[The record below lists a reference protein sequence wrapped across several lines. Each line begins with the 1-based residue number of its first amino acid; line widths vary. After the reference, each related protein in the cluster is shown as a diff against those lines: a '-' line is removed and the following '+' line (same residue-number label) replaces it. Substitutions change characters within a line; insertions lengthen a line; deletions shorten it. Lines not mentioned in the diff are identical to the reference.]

1 MDVLLRSQ
9 FCDLSP
15 TKTSN
20 KEGPPTQEGGSDV
33 GQLVIPIY
41 ANIKVPEYVAE
52 ALHPLPQMVISKFF
66 PCTPRSAEI
75 GLRAVPK
82 ADPSCPSPLEQLIS
96 KDGSH

>member
-1 MDVLLRSQ
+1 MDILLRSQ

-20 KEGPPTQEGGSDV
+20 KEDPPTQEGDSDV
-33 GQLVIPIY
+33 GQLIIPVY
-41 ANIKVPEYVAE
+41 TNIQVPEHVVE
-52 ALHPLPQMVISKFF
+52 ALHPLPQMIMSKCF
-66 PCTPRSAEI
+66 PCTPCAEI
-75 GLRAVPK
+75 GLRAVPR